1 MRAVG
6 MMKCLELCR
15 ELKVPNGGGTAE
27 SICDKLWRNAC
38 VFFPLRRTKRCV
50 MCSFMGVEMLGN
62 ACSRADYP
70 TKLTGIP

>member
-27 SICDKLWRNAC
+27 SRNAC
-38 VFFPLRRTKRCV
+38 FFPLRRTKCCV

-70 TKLTGIP
+70 TRLTGIP